1 MRGLLMYY
9 LQKAVYKQRERTECS
24 MKIIPSIDIKSGRC
38 VRLLGSAF
46 QESEVLSYIPAQV
59 AKRYEE
65 QGATYIHVLD
75 LDGVMAGHIVN
86 EDVIR
91 DIVQAV
97 SIPVQVGGGIRT
109 IKDIEQ
115 RMNLGISRVV
125 LGTAAVSDPAFV
137 KEAISHFGAE
147 KIVIS
152 IDVKN
157 GMVAKDGWENSSNY
171 NATLFGYQ
179 MKRLGIQTVIYT
191 EVHQNGMLATPNYD
205 CASELIKIQDLEVIV
220 AGSFASMKDLER
232 LSAAGVQGALVREGM
247 YEKKLE
253 LESAIRLF
261 A

>member
-1 MRGLLMYY
+1 
-9 LQKAVYKQRERTECS
+9 

-65 QGATYIHVLD
+65 QGAAYIHVLD

-86 EDVIR
+86 EDAIR
-91 DIVQAV
+91 DIVEAV
-97 SIPVQVGGGIRT
+97 DIPVQVGGGIRT
-109 IKDIEQ
+109 IKDVEQ
-115 RMNLGISRVV
+115 RINLGVSRVV

-137 KEAISHFGAE
+137 KEAISHFGADR
-147 KIVIS
+147 IVIS

-179 MKRLGIQTVIYT
+179 MKHLGIQTVIYT

-205 CASELIKIQDLEVIV
+205 CASELIKIQNLEVIV

-232 LSAAGVQGALVREGM
+232 LSASGVQGALVREGM
-247 YEKKLE
+247 YEKKIE
-253 LESAIRLF
+253 LESAIRMF